1 MTLNCYVRPDRFD
14 AIPSIPSSIRGG
26 GADVFIV
33 STRAGRVVDTPGL
46 EKVRALKSFR
56 KLELTT
62 QVGDMVHCTV
72 DCFSIP
78 GIVQMIN
85 MDTAQLAADIAAFR
99 EIEKTFFT
107 LE

>member
-1 MTLNCYVRPDRFD
+1 MRPDRFD
-14 AIPSIPSSIRGG
+14 AIPPVPTQVQGG

-33 STRAGRVVDTPGL
+33 STKAGRIVDTPGL
-46 EKVRALKSFR
+46 DKIRALKSFR
-56 KLELTT
+56 KVELTT

-85 MDTAQLAADIAAFR
+85 MDTVQLEADIKTFR
-99 EIEKTFFT
+99 EIEKDFFV